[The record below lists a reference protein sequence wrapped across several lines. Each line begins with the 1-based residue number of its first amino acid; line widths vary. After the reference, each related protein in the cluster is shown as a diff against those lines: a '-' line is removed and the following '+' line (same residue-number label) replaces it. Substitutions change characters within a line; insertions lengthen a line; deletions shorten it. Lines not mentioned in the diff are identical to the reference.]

1 MVTNTP
7 SKRMVRLTM
16 QSVMQKP
23 MLMMTDQRIPWT
35 PVEVVEA
42 AAAVET
48 VVAEAA
54 VVTVVEV
61 AVAEMVKE
69 TESTAEAEVEAVV
82 ETVVAAEEAA
92 AVVTEVA
99 AEEAVEILELET
111 NVLSVPEETQTLQEV
126 LAE

>member
-1 MVTNTP
+1 VVTNTP

-23 MLMMTDQRIPWT
+23 MLMMTDQRILWT

-42 AAAVET
+42 AAAVEI

-54 VVTVVEV
+54 AVTVVEA

-82 ETVVAAEEAA
+82 ETVVAAEA

-126 LAE
+126 LVE

>member
-1 MVTNTP
+1 MQSVMQKPNARLLKMQTLPRRLRRRQEGKVVTNTP

-42 AAAVET
+42 AAAVEI

-54 VVTVVEV
+54 AVTVVEA
-61 AVAEMVKE
+61 AVAEMVKG
-69 TESTAEAEVEAVV
+69 TESTAVVEVE
-82 ETVVAAEEAA
+82 
-92 AVVTEVA
+92 
-99 AEEAVEILELET
+99 
-111 NVLSVPEETQTLQEV
+111 
-126 LAE
+126 

>member
-54 VVTVVEV
+54 VVTVVEA

-82 ETVVAAEEAA
+82 ETVVAAEA

-126 LAE
+126 LVE